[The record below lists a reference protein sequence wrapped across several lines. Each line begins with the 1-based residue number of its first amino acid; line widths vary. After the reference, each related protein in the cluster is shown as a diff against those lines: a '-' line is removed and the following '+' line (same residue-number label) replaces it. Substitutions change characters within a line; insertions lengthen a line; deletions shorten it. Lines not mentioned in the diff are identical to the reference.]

1 MQDKT
6 LTPIAVS
13 IADAVKISGIGRTSL
28 YACAKRGDLPLRRV
42 NGRTLVLVDD
52 LVKLIVG
59 EAA

>member
-1 MQDKT
+1 MQDKS

-13 IADAVKISGIGRTSL
+13 IADAVKISGIGRTTI
-28 YACAKRGDLPLRRV
+28 YAIAKRGDLPLRRV
-42 NGRTLVLVDD
+42 GGRTLVLVDD